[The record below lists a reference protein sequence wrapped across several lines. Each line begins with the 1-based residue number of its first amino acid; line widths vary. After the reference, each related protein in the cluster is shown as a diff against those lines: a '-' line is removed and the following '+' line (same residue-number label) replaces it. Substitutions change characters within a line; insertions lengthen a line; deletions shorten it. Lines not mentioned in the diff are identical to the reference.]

1 MAQNT
6 YHPPPFQSDLS
17 VGQET
22 GTFNQRS
29 EQSHTADAATQHP
42 PTDSPNKGTTAGTTA
57 RTTAGTRAGT
67 TTGSGLGH
75 GIKSAVAGVH
85 GLGEN
90 IRGNVNAAVDRA
102 MKDPEGVRKNE
113 TIAIEGEREVETGE
127 FSRATKARE
136 SGHEY
141 DTL

>member
-1 MAQNT
+1 MSQNK
-6 YHPPPFQSDLS
+6 YHPPPFQSNLS
-17 VGQET
+17 AGQET
-22 GTFNQRS
+22 GTLNPRS
-29 EQSHTADAATQHP
+29 EQSHTVHTADAATQYTP
-42 PTDSPNKGTTAGTTA
+42 ADSPNKGTT
-57 RTTAGTRAGT
+57 AGT

-75 GIKSAVAGVH
+75 GIKSTVAGVH

-113 TIAIEGEREVETGE
+113 AIAREGEREVETGE

-141 DTL
+141 DRL